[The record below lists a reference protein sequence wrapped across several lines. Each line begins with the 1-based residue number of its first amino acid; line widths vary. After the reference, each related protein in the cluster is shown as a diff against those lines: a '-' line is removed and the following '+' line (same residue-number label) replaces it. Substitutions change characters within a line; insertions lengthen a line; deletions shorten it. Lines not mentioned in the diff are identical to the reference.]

1 MAVNTHRAAPLRGPE
16 GRGFGSG
23 HDFSIILP
31 TQSGPG
37 GAGGTALVGE
47 SMQLMPIIGGQQRLL
62 VGVGGSPAATC
73 GSGRRPGASADC

>member
-1 MAVNTHRAAPLRGPE
+1 MRKNQWESWGVVVNSGKWASG
-16 GRGFGSG
+16 G
-23 HDFSIILP
+23 HDFSIIL
-31 TQSGPG
+31 QVGPRVG
-37 GAGGTALVGE
+37 LGATPLVRE